1 MSLFAL
7 PELQITPGDDLDTA
21 ELKLRSAF
29 EEAEIDFSGMTWVN
43 SRLPKTIADECRF
56 FWSRM
61 GKEMFFTVLSVGD
74 WQEQETLSV
83 LNIVLGLRLDPQ
95 QPGRDFFLRYYSVA
109 EVPPE
114 LLMISGATDLS
125 EFEARACLVARFGEN
140 LRPQDCQQMAAA
152 GMHLVRS
159 LLGAEVDL
167 LAPEAPSRL
176 AEAVCDRLDCEEPS
190 VSEPLN
196 MVILLGCLFGEMVRS
211 QVKLESSWMAL
222 RQIELWPAVVFSRRK
237 STTSDSIVF
246 SPMDHIRSLVGSR
259 DRDALRRALE
269 ELKTVCGQ
277 LM

>member
-1 MSLFAL
+1 MVF
-7 PELQITPGDDLDTA
+7 
-21 ELKLRSAF
+21 
-29 EEAEIDFSGMTWVN
+29 FS
-43 SRLPKTIADECRF
+43 
-56 FWSRM
+56 
-61 GKEMFFTVLSVGD
+61 VLSVGS
-74 WQEQETLSV
+74 WQEKETLSV
-83 LNIVLGLRLDPQ
+83 LNIVLGLRLEPR
-95 QPGRDFFLRYYSVA
+95 QPGRSFSLRYYSVA
-109 EVPPE
+109 AVPPE
-114 LLMISGATDLS
+114 LLIISGDTDFS
-125 EFEARACLVARFGEN
+125 EFEARACLVARFGED
-140 LRPQDCQQMAAA
+140 LRPQDCQQMAAS
-152 GMHLVRS
+152 GMYLARS

-167 LAPEAPSRL
+167 LDPGAPSRL
-176 AEAVCDRLDCEEPS
+176 AEAVCDRLACEELH
-190 VSEPLN
+190 VTEPLN